1 VFHITCILTGDY
13 VAALQ
18 ILNEFVEFVE
28 ACVVAGARGNYNAIL
43 HRYYLIMKIIIYCI
57 LIIYTVNLF

>member
-1 VFHITCILTGDY
+1 M
-13 VAALQ
+13 AALQ

-43 HRYYLIMKIIIYCI
+43 HRYYYVIKI
-57 LIIYTVNLF
+57 

>member
-1 VFHITCILTGDY
+1 MYIYISILYMYNFIFIGDY

-18 ILNEFVEFVE
+18 ILNEFVEFAE

-43 HRYYLIMKIIIYCI
+43 HRYYIYNI
-57 LIIYTVNLF
+57 L

>member
-1 VFHITCILTGDY
+1 MFYIILSTGDY

-43 HRYYLIMKIIIYCI
+43 HRYFMI
-57 LIIYTVNLF
+57 